1 MIIEN
6 GKIVT
11 PFLKQT
17 TVTPEF
23 APSEQGSNPHG
34 EANRQNLWSSQNLT
48 ISQETLTQ
56 KRPIRTDISF
66 SYCRELINKPVKNSD
81 KAKTNFHSMSGIV
94 DDIIAI
100 FLKGFAISPFHYKN
114 NYKNSENA
122 TLAGLLIVDI
132 DNQGWVEEVGSGQW
146 AVNGE
151 NVTTEEKSNYP
162 LSTKNYP
169 LQEIVDG
176 NNNNGRENEN
186 EPENDLG
193 NELHNE
199 NGNNGRK
206 IIKQKVYQHQLT
218 LEEYQSIDFCRK
230 YTFAIT
236 TASHTETWHR
246 FRVFMPLP
254 MDIDKTTYE
263 VALRHLNTLLNG
275 AIDINATN
283 PSIGFYGNS
292 NGILYKSDDFQ
303 ALDYDWLSQLQPEVD
318 KIKRKQEK
326 QQRKQ
331 AKRIAKNQKKLA
343 KSTTAKDIFEALS
356 YVLSEDYNTWTK
368 VGFALH
374 HTFNGSDEGLE
385 IYDNWSSQAHNYS
398 GRNAIEYKWLSFSK
412 SPTDKPITIAT
423 VFRLAMDGGYKPP
436 RKIRRRLEARDYFED
451 YKTFSYPISLECH
464 KNHDKGDI
472 SKEIS
477 PHNPN
482 SLNNEIKSGISSNN
496 NFTGETTNQINPH
509 NLDYLNNEINTGISS
524 NNSFTDEITNQIA
537 PHNPNSLNNEIK
549 SGISSN
555 NNFTDEITNQIA
567 PHNPNSLNNEIN
579 TGISPNNSFTGETTN
594 QINPHNPNSLNN
606 EINTGI
612 SPTYNYFNSETT
624 NQIAPHN
631 PNSLNNKINT
641 GISRNNSFTGET
653 TNQINPHNPN
663 SLNNEINTGISPN
676 NNFTGETTNQINPH
690 NPNSLNN
697 EINTGISPD
706 NNFTGETTNQINI
719 KISPDNIDY
728 LKDEIKNVNSPKKG
742 YFPEEIIAQI
752 PRQGLVF
759 VQGDMGTGKTYLAE
773 KIVAEFKAQ
782 GKYVLSPDSTRSLCQ
797 QSANRYGIYYK
808 THDDTTPIKN
818 LRSKGIKTTYDSF
831 AKYQDEAPDCIVF
844 DEILSS
850 ENHLLLGET
859 ELTHNREEIL
869 YAVRNVVKNCI
880 DKGGLVLC
888 LDEMLLDFCI
898 DLMKDFAGDI
908 EPFIVVNHYRNNNY
922 KSYQLLSPEDTKKI
936 LFTMPTL
943 GLKPFYCCDSQ
954 KEVISLIQ
962 ELSATFPDKNFKHIH
977 QGNANLPENK
987 ELLDNPTLWL
997 QHNQCDGLI
1006 VSPTIVCGFSIEGN
1020 FFDAVIG
1027 NFCGV
1032 LPVNQCRQMLRRIR
1046 SDIPRYVYASNHGL
1060 KYSNEFDFQ
1069 EITDKAILKKKTKL
1083 DLLKL
1088 SSLIAKSNLPLEY
1101 MKVLH
1106 SMMNPETGKW
1116 QNIEL
1121 ITQSKYIGFTNA
1133 GKANYRENIFNELR
1147 DSGSTIIYNYSYEQF
1162 VAEFVEVGFT
1172 EESLHEHSQKDFK
1185 TIIKTHNDLVI
1196 NHKAES
1202 ISRGDT
1208 TKYDLESAQYVLKN
1222 RYAYNQKTH
1231 EPLYTEEDIASAQK
1245 FIYQDLFPCVELTP
1259 DFIKEY
1265 LLKDNGKLRSCERYY
1280 WLNNFSLLKKKE
1292 TIKALNW
1299 LYNSRRLVYL
1309 ENNHDDLLLEI
1320 HLLKVLDVQK
1330 FIDLD
1335 GCFTRKDKCIKSFFK
1350 RALKHK
1356 QELRDYFNITVTA
1369 KSNPIIILKK
1379 LLKSIGIK
1387 LQSKVRKVNK
1397 VNTRVYL
1404 IDQSYLDDDIT
1415 QSVLKSYQIRNT
1427 ALKSVKEKMK
1437 KISDSF
1443 EGNKKTETI
1452 NNNKLEGD
1460 NNRYKNDSISYNNQ
1474 VNSVAINK
1482 VTTEELKEGENCQ
1495 IEKES
1500 SKGNKNSK
1508 TVINSEFDGD
1518 NNRYKNDCK
1527 SYNNQVN
1534 SVAINK
1540 VTTEELK
1547 EGENCQIEKESSKGN
1562 KNSKTVINSE
1572 FDGDNNRYENDC
1584 KSYNNQVDS
1593 VAINKV
1599 TTRGVKRRGN
1609 FKIEG
1614 GVGNSTNYFVGGKF
1628 SELK

>member
-477 PHNPN
+477 
-482 SLNNEIKSGISSNN
+482 
-496 NFTGETTNQINPH
+496 
-509 NLDYLNNEINTGISS
+509 
-524 NNSFTDEITNQIA
+524 

-1518 NNRYKNDCK
+1518 NNRY
-1527 SYNNQVN
+1527 
-1534 SVAINK
+1534 
-1540 VTTEELK
+1540 
-1547 EGENCQIEKESSKGN
+1547 
-1562 KNSKTVINSE
+1562 
-1572 FDGDNNRYENDC
+1572 ENDC